1 MSAFKDRL
9 NTNDP
14 LTKPQA
20 APDGGR
26 ELFSRMSHTCGGFS
40 HDDVTS
46 AAANILINSLRQ
58 QCGSRQKAEV
68 EFNELFGR
76 LKSALLQHYDG
87 AGNRR
92 SVFPFDQT
100 VVVPRLTMKGPGA
113 GWPVN

>member
-1 MSAFKDRL
+1 MSEFKDRL

-14 LTKPQA
+14 LKKPYA

-26 ELFSRMSHTCGGFS
+26 ELFSRLSRTCGGFS
-40 HDDVTS
+40 HDDVVV
-46 AAANILINSLRQ
+46 AAANLLINALRQ
-58 QCGSRQKAEV
+58 RCGSRQKAEV

-76 LKSALLQHYDG
+76 TKAALLQHYDG

-100 VVVPRLTMKGPGA
+100 LAVPFIKMPRQH
-113 GWPVN
+113 